1 FGVLFLGLQLY
12 LSVPV
17 IRDGGTATMAG
28 FFGLLPSLPFLVF
41 IPALA
46 MRTWSEER
54 KLGTLELLM
63 TFPVTV
69 GQLIAGKFLAA
80 MAYLAVILAMTLGLP
95 LTLEIYGDLDW

>member
-1 FGVLFLGLQLY
+1 MREATIVLRRELRSFFLSPIAYVFGVLFLGLQLY

-28 FFGLLPSLPFLVF
+28 FFGLLPSQPFLVF

-63 TFPVTV
+63 TFPVAV
-69 GQLIAGKFLAA
+69 GQLIVAKFLAA
-80 MAYLAVILAMTLGLP
+80 EP
-95 LTLEIYGDLDW
+95 